1 MNTSRGVEVHGP
13 SYNCRCTGPMG
24 PLWRL
29 ERSERV
35 TIAAQLLELKYPR
48 PLPPLHKYL
57 GAGVEV
63 PNNNHHC
70 D

>member
-1 MNTSRGVEVHGP
+1 
-13 SYNCRCTGPMG
+13 MG